1 MLRCTTT
8 VDEASERDTFDNNKY
23 MQLRYRICNIQ
34 DLEKLIDVSRTTFDD
49 TFRAHNTE
57 ENMKAYMDSSFSR
70 NKLTKE
76 LENEESEFFF
86 AYLNDSIIGY
96 FKINYG
102 QAQTDIY
109 DKSSLELERFYL
121 LKEFKGKNFGKQM
134 LKKVINLAGK
144 KNVKY
149 IWLGVWEKN
158 YRALRF
164 YRKNGFTKFGEHF
177 FLMGQDK
184 QIDHLMRLDL

>member
-1 MLRCTTT
+1 
-8 VDEASERDTFDNNKY
+8 
-23 MQLRYRICNIQ
+23 MQLSYRICNIK
-34 DLEKLIDVSRTTFDD
+34 DLEELVDIARTTFDD
-49 TFRAHNTE
+49 TFRASNTE
-57 ENMKAYMDSSFSR
+57 ENMKAYMDSSFSKY
-70 NKLTKE
+70 KLTKE
-76 LENEESEFFF
+76 LENEESEFYF

-96 FKINYG
+96 FKINSG
-102 QAQTDIY
+102 QAQTELF

-134 LKKVINLAGK
+134 LEKVINLAGK

-164 YRKNGFTKFGEHF
+164 YDKNRFIKFGEHF
-177 FLMGQDK
+177 FIMGQDK
-184 QIDHLMRLDL
+184 QVDHLMKLVL